1 MEPPDQ
7 EVETDLLPKAWKI
20 GRRYWLWTDRLV
32 V

>member
-7 EVETDLLPKAWKI
+7 EVETDLLAKARKI
-20 GRRYWLWTDRLV
+20 GRRYRLWTDRLV